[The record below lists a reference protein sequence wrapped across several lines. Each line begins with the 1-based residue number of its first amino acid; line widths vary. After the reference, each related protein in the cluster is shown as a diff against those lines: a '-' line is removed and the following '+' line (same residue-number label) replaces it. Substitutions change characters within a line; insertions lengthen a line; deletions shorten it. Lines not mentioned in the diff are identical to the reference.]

1 MFKYIVWAIII
12 YCLVRFI
19 FNFLIPVIRAARQ
32 MKGQMKDF
40 QDRMGS
46 QQYQENVNEQG
57 FQQNTAQQSNHAKRT
72 TPQPKAGD
80 YIDFEE
86 VK

>member
-1 MFKYIVWAIII
+1 MVKYIIWAIVI

-19 FNFLIPVIRAARQ
+19 FNFLIPILRAAKQ

-40 QDRMGS
+40 QERMGS
-46 QQYQENVNEQG
+46 QQ
-57 FQQNTAQQSNHAKRT
+57 FQSNVQEQQ
-72 TPQPKAGD
+72 TPRQSQATRPAPEPKAGD

-86 VK
+86 IK

>member
-1 MFKYIVWAIII
+1 MFKYIIWAIVI

-19 FNFLIPVIRAARQ
+19 FNFLIPVIRTARQ
-32 MKGQMKDF
+32 MKSQVKDF

-46 QQYQENVNEQG
+46 QQFQGNVNEQH
-57 FQQNTAQQSNHAKRT
+57 QTAQQQ
-72 TPQPKAGD
+72 QPKRPNPKPLMED